1 MAAISSSI
9 YYTRFLDLPCCKRCF
24 NCRARSALHYRYWTL
39 PGGDLQTIF
48 TLRQGSSRVK
58 PDLTTCSDSRR
69 MYTLESMAYYYCA
82 KLKAL
87 LQRCCTLRQWPSS
100 GSEVATAETTTNIS
114 ARTTTTT
121 SDAGA
126 RTTRIRGGDLWSARA
141 KANVFAVTRTRE
153 LLYDNRLWLIG
164 EARKRRE
171 LLWTFVHRLCRE
183 LGSGTTQ
190 TEVGVLDEC

>member
-1 MAAISSSI
+1 MMEHLQDLYVVVAAAIL
-9 YYTRFLDLPCCKRCF
+9 TLVWVTAPVLAFLV
-24 NCRARSALHYRYWTL
+24 ALTVVGYFWAL
-39 PGGDLQTIF
+39 CD
-48 TLRQGSSRVK
+48 
-58 PDLTTCSDSRR
+58 
-69 MYTLESMAYYYCA
+69 

-87 LQRCCTLRQWPSS
+87 LQRCCSLWQWPSS
-100 GSEVATAETTTNIS
+100 GGEVATAETTTNIS

-126 RTTRIRGGDLWSARA
+126 RTTRIRGGDWRSARA
-141 KANVFAVTRTRE
+141 KANAFAVTRTRE

-171 LLWTFVHRLCRE
+171 LHWTFVHRLCRE

-190 TEVGVLDEC
+190 TEVRVLNEC

>member
-126 RTTRIRGGDLWSARA
+126 RTTRIRGGDWRSARA
-141 KANVFAVTRTRE
+141 KANAFAETRARE
-153 LLYDNRLWLIG
+153 LLYDNLWRWIG
-164 EARKRRE
+164 EAWRRRE
-171 LLWTFVHRLCRE
+171 PLWTSAHHLSRE
-183 LGSGTTQ
+183 MGSGTTQ
-190 TEVGVLDEC
+190 TKVGVLDEC